1 MLVAMF
7 LFTGNL
13 KAQDVE
19 ILIEDD
25 FEEYTV
31 GNKIA
36 TEAIAAG
43 NGWWTTWGQVPGG
56 SEDGVVADFDGS
68 KCGHLTFGND
78 QVLKLGGTSSGVYDL
93 EFDILIPNGKGS
105 RICRPLSLCHRHR

>member
-19 ILIEDD
+19 ILIEDN
-25 FEEYTV
+25 FEAYTV

-43 NGWWTTWGQVPGG
+43 NEWWTTWGQVPGG
-56 SEDGVVADFDGS
+56 SEDGVVAEFDGT

-78 QVLKLGGTSSGVYDL
+78 QDHQQQFHQIIAVG
-93 EFDILIPNGKGS
+93 E
-105 RICRPLSLCHRHR
+105 C